1 MHKLLFIVTLF
12 LASPHVHA
20 QYYYKDILSNKQLS
34 TDMAAYKAKK
44 IRSIKLKS
52 FESDGSASEGF
63 LCEKTISRDFKTTE
77 LFTRSNISAI
87 SLFVSVFNDYG
98 QLTYSSDSSEL
109 SVTHNFYTYDK
120 SGKIIKITSS
130 VKSNDDDFTT
140 EILEEHMYEYSDNG
154 LPSKMVRIKNKRDST
169 RILFLADD
177 KNNISI
183 EKDLKTGRKYYYYY
197 DANNRLSDIA
207 HTNEYREKL
216 VADYIFE
223 YDEAGLLEQM
233 TVTEEGRGLEKEDS
247 AASFV
252 IWRYINEN
260 GLRTKEG
267 LFSQNGKLMGSIEYD
282 YK

>member
-1 MHKLLFIVTLF
+1 MHKLFFILF
-12 LASPHVHA
+12 LLLATLGVDA
-20 QYYYKDILSNKQLS
+20 QYYYKDILSNRQLS
-34 TDMAAYKAKK
+34 ADMATYKEKK

-52 FESDGSASEGF
+52 FEADGAASEGF
-63 LCEKTISRDFKTTE
+63 LCEKTISRDFKTAE

-87 SLFVSVFNDYG
+87 SLFTSVFNDYG
-98 QLTYSSDSSEL
+98 QLLYSSDSSEL
-109 SVTHNFYTYDK
+109 SVTHNFYAYDK

-140 EILEEHMYEYSDNG
+140 EILEEHIYEYNDKG
-154 LPSKMVRIKNKRDST
+154 LPLRMMRVKNKRDST

-197 DANNRLSDIA
+197 DFNNRLTDIA

-267 LFSQNGKLMGSIEYD
+267 LFSQNGKLMGSIEYQ
-282 YK
+282 YR